1 MTDYPDSTVIK
12 DRILH
17 KESILRL
24 LNDTEYFEKI
34 VHEFT
39 RVENNQYTE
48 FDSNN
53 GSHNY
58 YLIRSNGKLVM
69 SRTLVDLS
77 MFDTGE
83 DDYGLGWNTS
93 HYNKAL
99 FDLGIKVY
107 HKNDTNK
114 RAYKKAID
122 SGLLEYRAA
131 V

>member
-1 MTDYPDSTVIK
+1 MADYPDNTPIK
-12 DRILH
+12 DRVLH
-17 KESILRL
+17 KESVLRL
-24 LNDTEYFEKI
+24 LNDIEYFELTVYK
-34 VHEFT
+34 FT
-39 RVENNQYTE
+39 VEESNQYTE

-77 MFDTGE
+77 LFDTGE
-83 DDYGLGWNTS
+83 DDYGLDWNTS

-107 HKNDTNK
+107 HKNGTNK

-122 SGLLEYRAA
+122 SGLLEYRAD